1 MKISELI
8 EKLQKAKDSVGDV
21 EVWYKTHD
29 EEEIIDDCLYYGM
42 FALDDDKITID
53 LRTVY

>member
-21 EVWYKTHD
+21 EVWYKTPD
-29 EEEIIDDCLYYGM
+29 DEEIIDDYYGM

-53 LRTVY
+53 LRSIY